1 MGFEPDYLDRLRAAV
16 CVSAVVGRK
25 YRLRKVGGEF
35 EAIENPS
42 LKVNDKKQIWKDFSN
57 GEKAGDIFDWLEA
70 EEGLSFI
77 EAVEHVAAI
86 AGIALP
92 GGRIHGLGGTG
103 KSCLNGKGNGHAAP
117 SDGGRTGRSS
127 GARQEIVGTWDYVD
141 AEGGFLYQTV
151 RLQWRLPDGSWEKDP
166 KTGKPKKLF
175 RQRRRVPGID
185 GNWVNALDFL
195 DPSTAEPYEFMR
207 RSGGEWYRYDP
218 DNYRTW
224 GCVERNF
231 FSEPGNVGHTL
242 LGLPAILDNL
252 REERACQKTI
262 FIPEGEKKVDL
273 LKAWGLIATTNSGGA
288 QNWHAGMAKL
298 LEDAADIVI
307 LEDNDEASR
316 ARTAKMAPMLLDAG
330 CRVRVLAFPL
340 IWPDCPPKGDIVDW
354 MIAGGTTPELL
365 AAVEKLKDWTPPPY
379 QSRFGAHAWGAQRD
393 PAALKYDWQIKHL
406 IPAGHNILIIG
417 PSGSGKSFETT
428 AMALAVARGVDY
440 GGRKVTQAGVVYCNY
455 EASRGM
461 AKRLCAYEKFYGLP
475 DTAAVP
481 FAWLLRPPGL
491 YASEENATDLAEEI
505 KNLTRDWKT
514 PVGVIVVDTHNA
526 ATRGSSEIDSK
537 DIGKIMERY
546 ALVQQMTGAAI
557 WIIGHTNSDGKHRG
571 NEQIYNGIE
580 TCLLIDRVSEGYG
593 KKTTFVRDND
603 RRVLRRVTVKKQRE
617 GVDGITWDF
626 VLQSVEVG
634 RDDAGEP
641 VTSMVSVLP
650 SVDPHAAAS
659 LPRRKALSQEERF
672 FLGALGEALERDGG
686 PPPAVLNLS
695 RSITAVTTWDAF
707 ERAYESLEP
716 PGSLS
721 AEQYKAKWQGIGK
734 ALINRRVIFGRKLN
748 GVYYVWKIK
757 DVDGDERRQD
767 TVNKLYDQATGKPME
782 GLDL

>member
-1 MGFEPDYLDRLRAAV
+1 MRSFEPDYLDRLRAAV
-16 CVSAVVGRK
+16 RVSEVVGRK
-25 YRLRKVGGEF
+25 YRLRKSGGEF

-57 GEKAGDIFDWLEA
+57 GEKGGDIFAWLEA
-70 EEGLSFI
+70 EERLSFV
-77 EAVEHVAAI
+77 EAVERVAAI
-86 AGIALP
+86 AGIAS
-92 GGRIHGLGGTG
+92 R
-103 KSCLNGKGNGHAAP
+103 P
-117 SDGGRTGRSS
+117 SDGNQHRKSHSNGAGNGATSPRDSERAERSS
-127 GARQEIVGTWDYVD
+127 SARQEIVGTWDYVD
-141 AEGGFLYQTV
+141 ADGCFLYQTV
-151 RLQWRLPDGSWEKDP
+151 RVQWRNPDDSWVLEKG
-166 KTGKPKKLF
+166 GKPKKSF
-175 RQRRRVPGID
+175 RQRRRSPSLD
-185 GNWVNALDFL
+185 GSWINALDFL
-195 DPSTAEPYEFMR
+195 DKSTAEPYEFMR

-218 DNYRTW
+218 DNYRAW

-231 FSEPGNVGHTL
+231 FPESGNVDHTL
-242 LGLPAILDNL
+242 LHARQLREILA
-252 REERACQKTI
+252 EERAYQKTI

-288 QNWHAGMAKL
+288 KNWSASMAKL

-330 CRVRVLAFPL
+330 CRVRILAFPS
-340 IWPDCPPKGDIVDW
+340 IWPDCPPKGDVVDW
-354 MIAGGTTPELL
+354 MIAGGTCADLV
-365 AAVEKLKDWTPPPY
+365 AAVEKLPEWAPPPY

-393 PAALKYDWQIKHL
+393 PAALHYEWQIKHL

-428 AMALAVARGVDY
+428 AMALAVARGVGY
-440 GGRKVTQAGVVYCNY
+440 GGRAVKQAGVVYCNY

-461 AKRLCAYEKFYGLP
+461 PKRLCAYEKFHGLP

-491 YASEENATDLAEEI
+491 YASEENATELAEEI
-505 KNLTRDWKT
+505 KNLTREWKT

-580 TCLLIDRVSEGYG
+580 TCLLIDRVTEGYG

-626 VLQSVEVG
+626 VLHSVEVG
-634 RDDAGEP
+634 RDDVGEP
-641 VTSMVSVLP
+641 ITSMVSVPP
-650 SVDPHAAAS
+650 SVDPHAVTS
-659 LPRRKALSQEERF
+659 QPRRKALSQEERF
-672 FLGALGEALERDGG
+672 FLGALGEALERDGR
-686 PPPAVLNLS
+686 PPPAVLDLS

-716 PGSLS
+716 PGTLS

-757 DVDGDERRQD
+757 DVDGDERRQE
-767 TVNKLYDQATGKPME
+767 TVNDIYDKATGQLIE